1 MSESLIKESTNMY
14 VFLRTGAPFL
24 SKIIL
29 ETNKLDR
36 ECNDFLETLKKLGII
51 VVLSDT
57 YMSVYNHEN
66 IFVCKLYYSDYTNQI
81 ELLS

>member
-1 MSESLIKESTNMY
+1 MSEGLIKEATNMY
-14 VFLRTGAPFL
+14 MFLRTGAPFL

-29 ETNKLDR
+29 ETNTLHR
-36 ECNDFLETLKKLGII
+36 ECNNFLESLKKLGII

-57 YMSVYNHEN
+57 YMSVYNREN

-81 ELLS
+81 ELVS